1 MAKSLVIVESPSKAR
16 TIKKYLGRD
25 FRVEASSGH
34 LIDLPS
40 SKLGVDIQND
50 FKPSYTVIKGK
61 TKYLENLKK
70 ASQNAEKVYLASD
83 PDREGE
89 AIAWHIADRLG
100 LWDKVQRVLI
110 HEITEAGI
118 KDSMSRPLEINRDRF
133 ESQQARRILD
143 RIVGYQVSPVL
154 WKKVRKGL
162 SAGRVQSVALRFVVE
177 REREIENFKPREYW
191 TLDALVKKSVAPDS
205 EAFTASLHTFRGKKV
220 KIENA
225 QQSEETVSA
234 ISGKDFIVGSIEKK
248 ERKRRPLPPFI
259 TSTLQQDSSKK
270 NRFSVKKTMTV
281 AQGLYEGVELGSEG
295 PVGLITYMR
304 TDSVRASGNAVGEA
318 RGFISENYGGDYVPK
333 RPNTFRLKKSA
344 QDAHECIRPTFPA
357 RRPEDLRPFL
367 SEDQYKLYSLIWKR
381 FIASQMTPAVYDQT
395 RVDISAGE
403 AVFRATGSVMKFPGF
418 TAAYEE
424 ATEKEEDNGADKNQR
439 KDEDKRLP
447 ELFEKD
453 VLSLLKLDPRQ
464 HFTQP
469 PPRYSESS
477 LVKELEE
484 KGIGRPSTY
493 ASILSTIQDRG
504 YAEREKG
511 RFVPTS
517 LGFSVND
524 FLVEGF
530 PGIMDEKFTARMESD
545 LDRVEEGEVH
555 WVELL
560 RGFYEGFSKSV
571 VRAEEEVE
579 GRKVEV
585 PTDIECEKCGASM
598 VIREGRYG
606 QFLSCSGYPDCK
618 NAKDFTRGEDGEI
631 IVGKK
636 PGPEVCDDIECEKC
650 GASMVI
656 REGRYGQFLSCSRY
670 PDCKNPKEFTRG
682 DNGRIIIK
690 QKADP
695 EVREDVECP
704 KCGKPM
710 VVRRS
715 RRGRFLG
722 CSGYPK
728 CKGTLN
734 LDKDGN
740 VVRKA
745 SEVEKT

>member
-34 LIDLPS
+34 LVDLPS
-40 SKLGVDIQND
+40 SSLGVDIQND
-50 FKPSYTVIKGK
+50 FKPKYTVIKGK

-70 ASQNAEKVYLASD
+70 ASRDAEKVYLASD

-89 AIAWHIADRLG
+89 AIAWHIANRLN
-100 LWDKVQRVLI
+100 LWDKVHRVLI

-118 KDSMSRPLEINRDRF
+118 RDSMSRPLEIDKDRF

-162 SAGRVQSVALRFVVE
+162 SAGRVQSVALRFVVD
-177 REREIENFKPREYW
+177 REREIQNFKPREYW
-191 TLDALVKKSVAPDS
+191 TLDALVKRTADPDVD
-205 EAFTASLHTFRGKKV
+205 AFTASLHMFLGKKA

-225 QQSEETVSA
+225 QQSEEIVSA
-234 ISGKDFIVGSIEKK
+234 ISGKDFVVGSIEKK

-270 NRFSVKKTMTV
+270 NRFSVKKTMSV

-304 TDSVRASGNAVGEA
+304 TDSVRASDNAVAEA
-318 RGFISENYGGDYVPK
+318 RSFISQNYGGTYIPK
-333 RPNTFRLKKSA
+333 RPNVFKVKKSA
-344 QDAHECIRPTFPA
+344 QDAHECIRPTFPS
-357 RRPEDLRPFL
+357 RHPDELRQFL
-367 SEDQYKLYSLIWKR
+367 TEDQYKLYSLIWKR

-395 RVDISAGE
+395 RVDITAGE
-403 AVFRATGSVMKFPGF
+403 AVFRATGNVMKFPGF

-424 ATEKEEDNGADKNQR
+424 ATEKEENNGADKNSK
-439 KDEDKRLP
+439 KDENKRLP
-447 ELFEKD
+447 ELSEKD
-453 VLSLLKLDPRQ
+453 VLSLLKLDPKQ

-504 YAEREKG
+504 YAERQKG

-530 PGIMDEKFTARMESD
+530 PGIMDEEFTARMESD

-560 RGFYEGFSKSV
+560 RGFYDGFSKSV
-571 VRAEEEVE
+571 IRAEEEIE
-579 GRKVEV
+579 GRKVEI
-585 PTDIECEKCGASM
+585 PTDIECDKCEASM

-606 QFLSCSGYPDCK
+606 QFLSCPRYPECK
-618 NAKDFTRGEDGEI
+618 SAKNFTRGEDGEI

-636 PGPEVCDDIECEKC
+636 TDPEICDDIECDKC
-650 GASMVI
+650 GAPMVI
-656 REGRYGQFLSCSRY
+656 KEGRYGQFLSCSKY
-670 PDCKNPKEFTRG
+670 PDCKNPKEFTRQ
-682 DNGRIIIK
+682 DGRIVIK
-690 QKADP
+690 QKEAP
-695 EVREDVECP
+695 EVREDVKCE

-715 RRGRFLG
+715 RRGQFLG

-728 CKGTLN
+728 CKSTLN

-740 VVRKA
+740 IVKKA
-745 SEVEKT
+745 TKAEKV

>member
-34 LIDLPS
+34 LVDLPS
-40 SKLGVDIQND
+40 SSLGVDIQND
-50 FKPSYTVIKGK
+50 FKPKYTVIKGK

-70 ASQNAEKVYLASD
+70 ASRDAEKVYLASD

-89 AIAWHIADRLG
+89 AIAWHIANRLN
-100 LWDKVQRVLI
+100 LWDKVHRVLI

-118 KDSMSRPLEINRDRF
+118 RDSMSRPLAINTDRF

-143 RIVGYQVSPVL
+143 RIVGYKVSPVL

-162 SAGRVQSVALRFVVE
+162 SAGRVQSIALRFVVD
-177 REREIENFKPREYW
+177 REREIQNFKPREYW
-191 TLDALVKKSVAPDS
+191 TLDALVRRTEDPD
-205 EAFTASLHTFRGKKV
+205 EDAFTSSLHTFRGKKA

-225 QQSEETVSA
+225 EQSEEIVSA
-234 ISGKDFIVGSIEKK
+234 LSGKDFVVGTIEKK
-248 ERKRRPLPPFI
+248 ERRRKPLPPFI

-270 NRFSVKKTMTV
+270 NRFSVKKTMLV

-304 TDSVRASGNAVGEA
+304 TDSVRASDNAVAEA
-318 RGFISENYGGDYVPK
+318 RGFISENYGVGYMPK
-333 RPNTFRLKKSA
+333 RPNIFKVKKSA
-344 QDAHECIRPTFPA
+344 QDAHECIRPTFPSK
-357 RRPEDLRPFL
+357 RPEDLKRFL
-367 SEDQYKLYSLIWKR
+367 TDDQHRLYSLIWRR
-381 FIASQMTPAVYDQT
+381 FIASQMSPAVYDQT
-395 RVDISAGE
+395 RVDIMAGE
-403 AVFRATGSVMKFPGF
+403 AVFRATGNVMRFPGF

-424 ATEKEEDNGADKNQR
+424 TKEREENNRSNENLK
-439 KDEDKRLP
+439 KDDDKRLP
-447 ELFEKD
+447 QLSEKD
-453 VLSLLKLDPRQ
+453 LLSLLKLDPKQ

-530 PGIMDEKFTARMESD
+530 PGIMNEEFTAQMEND

-560 RGFYEGFSKSV
+560 RGFYDGFSKSV
-571 VRAEEEVE
+571 TRAEEEIE
-579 GRKVEV
+579 GRKLEI
-585 PTDIECEKCGASM
+585 PTDIECDKCGAKM

-606 QFLSCSGYPDCK
+606 QFLSCSEYPECK
-618 NAKDFTRGEDGEI
+618 NAKDFTRAENGEI
-631 IVGKK
+631 VVGKK
-636 PGPEVCDDIECEKC
+636 ADPETPTDIECDKC
-650 GASMVI
+650 GAPMVI
-656 REGRYGQFLSCSRY
+656 KEGRYGQFLSCSRY
-670 PDCKNPKEFTRG
+670 PDCKNPKEFTREEG
-682 DNGRIIIK
+682 QIVVK
-690 QKADP
+690 KKEAPQ
-695 EVREDVECP
+695 VREDIKCV

-710 VVRRS
+710 VVRNS

-728 CKGTLN
+728 CRSTLN

-740 VVRKA
+740 VVRKDA
-745 SEVEKT
+745 EVEKA